1 LKGKP
6 YPDIYLLAAER
17 LQEKP
22 ENCLVIEDTLTGVQ
36 AGKSAGMTVFAIYD
50 EDSSDQHSLIKEIVD
65 GFYWDFKSLA
75 EDLFRTW
82 K

>member
-1 LKGKP
+1 
-6 YPDIYLLAAER
+6 
-17 LQEKP
+17 
-22 ENCLVIEDTLTGVQ
+22 
-36 AGKSAGMTVFAIYD
+36 MTVFAIYD